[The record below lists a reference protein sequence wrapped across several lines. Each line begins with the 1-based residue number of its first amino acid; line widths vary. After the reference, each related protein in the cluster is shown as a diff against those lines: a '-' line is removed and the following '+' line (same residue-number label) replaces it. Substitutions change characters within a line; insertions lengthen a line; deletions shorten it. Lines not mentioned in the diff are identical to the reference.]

1 MDNHL
6 SYEPAPTG
14 LDPRASE
21 RLDARKRPLRPVS
34 NAPRPSDALR
44 DSGLPIVGEVAWGAH
59 FCQFY
64 QTREDLLDILVPYF
78 RAGLENN
85 EFCMWIASQPLHAAQ
100 AKTALAAVIPDLD
113 QRMAAGQIEIL
124 DYQQWYVLDG
134 TFDADR
140 VLRGWVDKLEAAL
153 RRGFEGLRL
162 TGNTFWLEDRLWKE
176 FSGYEGAIDSVIGRY
191 QMLALCT
198 YSLDKCGAFQV
209 MDVVR
214 NHQFALIRQD
224 QKWEVLQS
232 MQRKAVESALRESE
246 ARYHTLFR
254 TMDEGFA
261 LHEILCDGGGRPYD
275 YRFLEVNPAF
285 ERQTGLKPA
294 ALVGRT
300 VREVLPGI
308 EPIWIERYGRVA
320 LTGQPE
326 QFEAWS
332 EPLGRWYDV
341 RAYQTTPGRFAVVFT
356 DITERKQAEEQL
368 REAHER
374 LLLQAEELQAANDE
388 LLQNEQTLRSKEQRV
403 RLKLDSILSPE
414 GDLANLEL
422 ADIIDA
428 QAIQSLMDDFYRL
441 ARIPMAV
448 IDLKGRVLVGV
459 GWQTIC
465 TRFHR
470 VHPETCRYCIE
481 SDTQL
486 TVGVP
491 PGESRLYKCKN
502 HMWDIATPLM
512 VAGQHVGNLFS
523 GQFFFEDEPV
533 DRELFRAQ
541 AQRYGF
547 DERDYLAALE
557 AVPRLSRETLDTGMA
572 FLMKLARMISQLS
585 YGNIQLARSLGE
597 RDRLMESLHRGR
609 ERLNR
614 AQEIAH
620 LGSWELDLTC
630 NELTWSDEAY
640 RIFGLEPQEF
650 GATYEAFLERV
661 HPEDRAAVD
670 AAYVGSLRENR
681 DTYEIDHRVVRKDT
695 GEIRI
700 VHEKCEHFRDAA
712 GRIIRSVGMVH
723 DITESTRAQD
733 QLLKL
738 NRTLKALSNSNQA
751 LMRATEESVYLR
763 EVCKIVVGDCG
774 HAMVWI
780 GYAEEDEAK
789 HVRPVAWAGLE
800 AGYLATLEITW
811 ADTERGRGPT
821 GTAIRTG
828 RPAVCRNML
837 TDPSFAPW
845 REQALQRG
853 YASSLVLPL
862 LSGGKAF
869 GAITIYARQPEA
881 FSQDE
886 IDLLMELAGDLTQ
899 GITSLRL
906 RAAHAQM
913 TEQLRRLND
922 QLEEEVQA
930 QTEELKDSVAR
941 LQEEVDRRVR
951 VEDVL
956 RRRSQMLEA
965 FFQHTITPLAF
976 MDRHL
981 SFVRVNA
988 AYAQAAGKEPEYFVG
1003 ENHFALYPHDENRP
1017 IFERVLQTKQPYV
1030 AFAKPF
1036 AFPETPPRVTYW
1048 NWLLTPLLDERGDV
1062 QFLVLN
1068 LEDVTERQKAFQE
1081 LEHRA
1086 RQLQELTLELSQAED
1101 RERKR
1106 LSEILHDDLQQQLAA
1121 AKFHLSL
1128 LGKRVPKDTAVRGA
1142 VAQLDQILK
1151 DAIEKSRSLSHELS
1165 PAVLYQSDLGET
1177 FEWLARQLKTKHGLM
1192 VHVESRGRIDSPSEA
1207 LKVFFFKTAREI
1219 LFNIVKHARVREA
1232 RLRIQR
1238 LRGGLWLTI
1247 SDQGQ
1252 GFDPRSLGKT
1262 GGFGL
1267 LSIRERIELLGGR
1280 MKIRSAPGRG
1290 STFLITVPDG
1300 EEETMAARAEGRK
1313 LAGLSAPAEVLAS
1326 APSLAGGARLRVLL
1340 VDDHKVMREGL
1351 AALLNEQS
1359 DLTVVG
1365 QAGNGRE
1372 AVDLAYRLHP
1382 DVVVIDV
1389 AMPLMSGDE
1398 ATRQIKLQWPRARVV
1413 ALSMFEEADMADAM
1427 RQAGAEMY
1435 LLKTAPSDEL
1445 LAAIRGR

>member
-1 MDNHL
+1 MG
-6 SYEPAPTG
+6 P
-14 LDPRASE
+14 
-21 RLDARKRPLRPVS
+21 
-34 NAPRPSDALR
+34 LR
-44 DSGLPIVGEVAWGAH
+44 DSGLAVIGEMAWGTH

-85 EFCMWIASQPLHAAQ
+85 EFCMWIASQPLHAAE
-100 AKTALAAVIPDLD
+100 AKTALASVVPDLD
-113 QRMAAGQIEIL
+113 QRIAAGQIEIL
-124 DYQQWYVLDG
+124 DYHQWYVLEG
-134 TFDADR
+134 KFDADR

-162 TGNTFWLEDRLWKE
+162 TGNTFWLEDRLWKD
-176 FSGYEGAIDSVIGRY
+176 FSDYEAAVDGVIGQYR
-191 QMLALCT
+191 MLALCT
-198 YSLDKCGAFQV
+198 YSLDKCGVFHV

-214 NHQFALIRQD
+214 NHQFALIRQG
-224 QKWEVLQS
+224 QKWEIIQS
-232 MQRKAVESALRESE
+232 MQRK
-246 ARYHTLFR
+246 
-254 TMDEGFA
+254 
-261 LHEILCDGGGRPYD
+261 
-275 YRFLEVNPAF
+275 
-285 ERQTGLKPA
+285 
-294 ALVGRT
+294 
-300 VREVLPGI
+300 
-308 EPIWIERYGRVA
+308 
-320 LTGQPE
+320 
-326 QFEAWS
+326 
-332 EPLGRWYDV
+332 
-341 RAYQTTPGRFAVVFT
+341 
-356 DITERKQAEEQL
+356 QAENAL

-374 LLLQAEELQAANDE
+374 LQMQAEELRAANDE
-388 LLQNEQTLRSKEQRV
+388 LLRSEQALKISEQRV

-414 GDLANLEL
+414 GDLGHLEL
-422 ADIIDA
+422 VDIIDA

-441 ARIPMAV
+441 AHIPMAV

-459 GWQTIC
+459 GWQQIC
-465 TRFHR
+465 TGFHR

-486 TVGVP
+486 TAGVA
-491 PGESRLYKCKN
+491 PGEFRLYKCKN
-502 HMWDIATPLM
+502 HMWDVATPLM

-523 GQFFFEDEPV
+523 GQFFFDDEPLA
-533 DRELFRAQ
+533 RELFRSQ

-547 DERDYLAALE
+547 DERAYLAALE
-557 AVPRLSRETLDTGMA
+557 AVPRLSRESVDMGMA
-572 FLMKLARMISQLS
+572 FLVKLARMISQLS

-609 ERLNR
+609 ERLDR

-620 LGSWELDLTC
+620 LGSWELDLAC
-630 NELTWSDEAY
+630 NELTWSDEVY
-640 RIFGLEPQEF
+640 RIFGLQPQEF

-661 HPEDRAAVD
+661 HPDDRAAVD
-670 AAYVGSLRENR
+670 AAYIGSLRENR
-681 DTYEIDHRVVRKDT
+681 DTYEIDHRVIRKDT

-723 DITESTRAQD
+723 DITERKHAQE

-738 NRTLKALSNSNQA
+738 NRTLQALSNSNQA
-751 LMRATEESVYLR
+751 LMRATEESAYLQ

-789 HVRPVAWAGLE
+789 RVRPVACAGFDE
-800 AGYLATLEITW
+800 GYLETLQVSW
-811 ADTERGRGPT
+811 ADRERGRGPT

-828 RPAVCRNML
+828 RPILCRNML
-837 TDPSFAPW
+837 TDPAFAPW
-845 REQALQRG
+845 REQALRRG
-853 YASSLVLPL
+853 YVSSIALPL

-869 GAITIYARQPEA
+869 GAVTIYSRQPDP

-886 IDLLMELAGDLTQ
+886 MELLMELAGDLAQ

-906 RAAHAQM
+906 RTAHAQM

-922 QLEEEVQA
+922 ELEEEVQA
-930 QTEELKDSVAR
+930 QTEELKDTVDR

-951 VEDVL
+951 VEDML

-976 MDRHL
+976 MDRHFN
-981 SFVRVNA
+981 FVRVNA
-988 AYAQAAGKEPEYFVG
+988 AYAKADGKEPEYFAG
-1003 ENHFALYPHDENRP
+1003 KNHFALYPYDENRQ
-1017 IFERVLQTKQPYV
+1017 IFEQVARTKQPYL
-1030 AFAKPF
+1030 AFAKPSTYPD
-1036 AFPETPPRVTYW
+1036 APQRVTYW
-1048 NWLLTPLLDERGDV
+1048 NWLLTPLLDEQGDV

-1086 RQLQELTLELSQAED
+1086 RQLQKLTLELSQAED

-1106 LSEILHDDLQQQLAA
+1106 LAEILHDDLQQQLAA

-1128 LGKRVPKDTAVRGA
+1128 LGHRVPKDNAVRAA
-1142 VAQLDQILK
+1142 VDQLDQILK

-1165 PAVLYQSDLGET
+1165 PAVLYQSDLGEA
-1177 FEWLARQLKTKHGLM
+1177 FEWLARQLKTKHGLT
-1192 VHVESRGRIDSPSEA
+1192 VHVESRGRIDPPSEA
-1207 LKVFFFKTAREI
+1207 LKVFLFKTAREI
-1219 LFNIVKHARVREA
+1219 LFNVVKHARVREA

-1247 SDQGQ
+1247 SDQGE
-1252 GFDPRSLGKT
+1252 GFDPRLLGKA

-1280 MKIRSAPGRG
+1280 MKIRSAKGRG
-1290 STFLITVPDG
+1290 STFLIVVPDG
-1300 EEETMAARAEGRK
+1300 RKPEDGRQTTE
-1313 LAGLSAPAEVLAS
+1313 AGEPRISLSCVPRP
-1326 APSLAGGARLRVLL
+1326 PSSEIRPLSPVLRVLL

-1359 DLTVVG
+1359 DLAVVG

-1372 AVDLAYRLHP
+1372 AVDLACRLGP

-1389 AMPLMSGDE
+1389 AMPLMSGEE
-1398 ATRQIKLQWPRARVV
+1398 ATRQIKLHLPRARVV
-1413 ALSMFEEADMADAM
+1413 ALSMFEEADMAEAM
-1427 RQAGAEMY
+1427 RQAGAEAY

-1445 LAAIRGR
+1445 LAAIRGREQER

>member
-1 MDNHL
+1 MDSHS
-6 SYEPAPTG
+6 SYEPAAGAGRT
-14 LDPRASE
+14 PRVSE
-21 RLDARKRPLRPVS
+21 WLDAQERQLRPASDV
-34 NAPRPSDALR
+34 PRLPADGGAVHEDALR
-44 DSGLPIVGEVAWGAH
+44 DSGLDIVGKVAWGAH

-64 QTREDLLDILVPYF
+64 QTREDLLDVLVPYF
-78 RAGLENN
+78 RAGLANN
-85 EFCMWIASQPLHAAQ
+85 EFCMWIASEPLHAAQ
-100 AKTALAAVIPDLD
+100 AKTALASAVPDLD

-124 DYQQWYVLDG
+124 DYHQWYVLDG
-134 TFDADR
+134 KFDAGR
-140 VLRGWVDKLEAAL
+140 VLRGWMDKLEVGL
-153 RRGFEGLRL
+153 QRGFEGLRR
-162 TGNTFWLEDRLWKE
+162 TGNTFWLEDRLWKD
-176 FSGYEGAIDSVIGRY
+176 FSDYEAAVDSVIGRY
-191 QMLALCT
+191 RMLALCT

-214 NHQFALIRQD
+214 NHQFALIRQG
-224 QKWEVLQS
+224 QKWEIIQSLQ
-232 MQRKAVESALRESE
+232 
-246 ARYHTLFR
+246 
-254 TMDEGFA
+254 
-261 LHEILCDGGGRPYD
+261 
-275 YRFLEVNPAF
+275 
-285 ERQTGLKPA
+285 
-294 ALVGRT
+294 
-300 VREVLPGI
+300 
-308 EPIWIERYGRVA
+308 
-320 LTGQPE
+320 
-326 QFEAWS
+326 
-332 EPLGRWYDV
+332 
-341 RAYQTTPGRFAVVFT
+341 
-356 DITERKQAEEQL
+356 RKQAEEQL
-368 REAHER
+368 REAHQR
-374 LLLQAEELQAANDE
+374 LLLQAEELRAANDE
-388 LLQNEQTLRSKEQRV
+388 LLQNEQTLRSREQHIQ
-403 RLKLDSILSPE
+403 LKLDSILSPE
-414 GDLANLEL
+414 GDLGNLEL

-428 QAIQSLMDDFYRL
+428 PAIQSLMDDFYRL
-441 ARIPMAV
+441 AHVPMAV

-486 TVGVP
+486 TVGVA
-491 PGESRLYKCKN
+491 PGQFRLYKCKN

-523 GQFFFEDEPV
+523 GQFFFDDEPLE
-533 DRELFRAQ
+533 RELFRAQ

-547 DERDYLAALE
+547 DEQEYLAALE
-557 AVPRLSRETLDTGMA
+557 AVPRLSRESVDLGMA

-597 RDRLMESLHRGR
+597 RERLMESLRRGR

-620 LGSWELDLTC
+620 LGSWELDLAC
-630 NELTWSDEAY
+630 NELTWSDEVY
-640 RIFGLEPQEF
+640 RIFGLQPQEF

-661 HPEDRAAVD
+661 HPDDRAAVD
-670 AAYVGSLRENR
+670 AAYAGSLRENR

-700 VHEKCEHFRDAA
+700 VHEKCEHFRDAT
-712 GRIIRSVGMVH
+712 GQIIRSVGMVH
-723 DITESTRAQD
+723 DITERKRAQE

-738 NRTLKALSNSNQA
+738 NRTLQALSNSNQA
-751 LMRATEESVYLR
+751 LMHATEESAYLQ

-780 GYAEEDEAK
+780 GYAEEEEAK
-789 HVRPVAWAGLE
+789 RVRPVACAGFE
-800 AGYLATLEITW
+800 EGYLETLQITW

-828 RPAVCRNML
+828 RPAQCRNML
-837 TDPSFAPW
+837 TDPEFAPW

-853 YASSLVLPL
+853 YVSSVVLPL

-869 GAITIYARQPEA
+869 GAVTIYSRQPDA

-886 IDLLMELAGDLTQ
+886 IELLMELAGDLAQ

-906 RAAHAQM
+906 REAHAQLE
-913 TEQLRRLND
+913 EQLRRLND
-922 QLEEEVQA
+922 ELEEEVQA
-930 QTEELKDSVAR
+930 QTEELKDTVDR
-941 LQEEVDRRVR
+941 LQEEVGRRTLA
-951 VEDVL
+951 EETL
-956 RRRSQMLEA
+956 RKRSQMLEA

-976 MDRHL
+976 LDRHFH
-981 SFVRVNA
+981 FVRVNE
-988 AYAQAAGKEPEYFVG
+988 AYAKADGREPEYFVG
-1003 ENHFALYPHDENRP
+1003 KNSFALYPHDENRQ
-1017 IFERVLQTKQPYV
+1017 IFEQVTRTKQPYF

-1036 AFPETPPRVTYW
+1036 AFPDASHRVTYW
-1048 NWLLTPLLDERGDV
+1048 NWLLTPLLDEQGDV

-1081 LEHRA
+1081 LEQRA
-1086 RQLQELTLELSQAED
+1086 RQLQKLTLELSRAED

-1106 LSEILHDDLQQQLAA
+1106 LAEILHDDLQQQLAA

-1128 LGKRVPKDTAVRGA
+1128 LGHRVPKDKGVRDA

-1177 FEWLARQLKTKHGLM
+1177 FEWLARQLKTKHGLT

-1207 LKVFFFKTAREI
+1207 LKIFLFKTAREI

-1238 LRGGLWLTI
+1238 LRGSLWLTI

-1280 MKIRSAPGRG
+1280 LKIRSAKGRG
-1290 STFLITVPDG
+1290 STFLIVVPDG
-1300 EEETMAARAEGRK
+1300 QEPEDGRQTAEHGQPRTS
-1313 LAGLSAPAEVLAS
+1313 LSSVLHPASSEICP
-1326 APSLAGGARLRVLL
+1326 PSSVLRVLL

-1351 AALLNEQS
+1351 AALLGEQA
-1359 DLTVVG
+1359 DLEVVG

-1372 AVDLAYRLHP
+1372 AVDLAYRLRP
-1382 DVVVIDV
+1382 DVVVMDV
-1389 AMPLMSGDE
+1389 AMPLMAGEE
-1398 ATRQIKLQWPRARVV
+1398 ATRQIKHHLPGVRVV
-1413 ALSMFEEADMADAM
+1413 ALSMFEEADMAAAM
-1427 RQAGAEMY
+1427 RQAGAATY